1 MNNKTIGNA
10 AKWSVV
16 TEVAAKLVT
25 PISNMILARLLT
37 PEAFGVVATATMVFS
52 FADMFTDSGFQ
63 KYLVQHEFENN
74 EERNKATNV
83 AFWTNLVLSLLFWLF
98 ISIFSNPLADAVGN
112 PGMGKVLIIAC
123 MSLPLTSFSSIQ
135 MALYRRDFDFK
146 TLFYVRMVGAVI
158 PLIITVPL
166 AMITHSYWAL
176 IIGTLCGNLSNAF
189 ILTVRSK
196 WKPSPYFSFE
206 ILKQMLSFSI
216 WSLVEA
222 ISIWLTSYLDVFIVG
237 AFLSSYYLGV
247 YKTAM
252 NTVNQIM
259 NLITASTTTV
269 LFSAL
274 SRVQSNKIEFDK
286 LFFKF
291 QRNVGLL
298 LLPMGIG
305 ICIYRRFITKIL
317 LGGQWGD
324 AANFIGLWALVN
336 ATKVLFSNYCS
347 EAYRAMGRPKIS
359 VMVQISQL
367 VFLIPAMFFGAQYRF
382 DGLYIARCLVS
393 CELIFVN
400 LVVVKCTLD
409 IYPLKML
416 KNIIWELL
424 ASGCMGGVAILLR
437 RIHIGIA
444 WSIVSI
450 GICVL
455 VYFALIMLIP
465 GTRKQFKPYIENYIK
480 LLHQNRK

>member
-1 MNNKTIGNA
+1 
-10 AKWSVV
+10 
-16 TEVAAKLVT
+16 
-25 PISNMILARLLT
+25 
-37 PEAFGVVATATMVFS
+37 
-52 FADMFTDSGFQ
+52 
-63 KYLVQHEFENN
+63 
-74 EERNKATNV
+74 
-83 AFWTNLVLSLLFWLF
+83 
-98 ISIFSNPLADAVGN
+98 
-112 PGMGKVLIIAC
+112 
-123 MSLPLTSFSSIQ
+123 MSLPFTSFSSIQ

-286 LFFKF
+286 LFFISS
-291 QRNVGLL
+291 L
-298 LLPMGIG
+298 
-305 ICIYRRFITKIL
+305 IL
-317 LGGQWGD
+317 LNQGHLSQD
-324 AANFIGLWALVN
+324 
-336 ATKVLFSNYCS
+336 YC
-347 EAYRAMGRPKIS
+347 P
-359 VMVQISQL
+359 
-367 VFLIPAMFFGAQYRF
+367 
-382 DGLYIARCLVS
+382 S
-393 CELIFVN
+393 CRLKFV
-400 LVVVKCTLD
+400 
-409 IYPLKML
+409 
-416 KNIIWELL
+416 
-424 ASGCMGGVAILLR
+424 
-437 RIHIGIA
+437 
-444 WSIVSI
+444 
-450 GICVL
+450 
-455 VYFALIMLIP
+455 
-465 GTRKQFKPYIENYIK
+465 
-480 LLHQNRK
+480 